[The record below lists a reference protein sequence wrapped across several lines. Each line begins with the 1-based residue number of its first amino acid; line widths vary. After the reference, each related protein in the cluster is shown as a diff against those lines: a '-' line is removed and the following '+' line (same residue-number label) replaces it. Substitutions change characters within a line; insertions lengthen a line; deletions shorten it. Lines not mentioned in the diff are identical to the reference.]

1 MRHLTKI
8 GLNSDSKIF
17 EAANFDAR
25 SMSKLLSKIRLKLA
39 LSGVLIASIA
49 MNSIA
54 IEVPKPV
61 DAPSQSTA
69 PDIDAWLLRVHE
81 ASKRRNYAGTFVV
94 SANGEIASSRIW
106 QVCDGQTQ
114 LQRIEKLTGESQI
127 TYRRNNEVVTFYPNR
142 KVVQIESS
150 DALGAYPDLLKTIP
164 KTISEYYQFTRVGAQ
179 RIAGVDTN
187 IAEIKAKDP
196 YRFSYR
202 VWTAKDSGL
211 VVKMQTLDA
220 QARVL
225 EESVFSELDLN
236 APIQMDQL
244 LKQMQQTDGFKKEYV
259 TLVKTTPEAQGWM
272 IKEGAPLGFAAT
284 ACYQRSNQGANK
296 TKFWQKLFKTHGST
310 MQWQFSDGLA
320 NVSLFI
326 GHYDVKDGLTD
337 SRHSA
342 GATQILRKRLDRF
355 WLTLVGDVP
364 QVTLELFAQKL
375 QRKSD

>member
-1 MRHLTKI
+1 MAVLFNKI
-8 GLNSDSKIF
+8 Q
-17 EAANFDAR
+17 
-25 SMSKLLSKIRLKLA
+25 LKLA
-39 LSGVLIASIA
+39 VSGVFIALCA

-54 IEVPKPV
+54 FELAKPV
-61 DAPSQSTA
+61 DVSIQASA

-94 SANGEIASSRIW
+94 SANGEIASSKIW

-164 KTISEYYQFTRVGAQ
+164 KAISEYYQFTRTGSQ

-187 IAEIKAKDP
+187 VAEIKAKDQ
-196 YRFSYR
+196 YRYSYR
-202 VWTAKDSGL
+202 VWTAKESGL
-211 VVKMQTLDA
+211 VVKMQTLDG
-220 QARVL
+220 QSRVL
-225 EESVFSELDLN
+225 EESVFSELDMN
-236 APIQMDQL
+236 APVQMDQL

-259 TLVKTTPEAQGWM
+259 TLVKTTPDAQGWM
-272 IKEGAPLGFAAT
+272 IKEGAPIGFTAT
-284 ACYQRSNQGANK
+284 ACYQRSNQRANK
-296 TKFWQKLFKTHGST
+296 SKLWQKLFKPSTT

-320 NVSLFI
+320 NVSLFV
-326 GHYDVKDGLTD
+326 GDYDDKDGLSE

-342 GATQILRKRLDRF
+342 GATQIMRKRLDRS

-364 QVTLELFAQKL
+364 QVTLELFAQNL
-375 QRKSD
+375 QRKPN

>member
-1 MRHLTKI
+1 MFLNKI
-8 GLNSDSKIF
+8 QLKTAVAGIF
-17 EAANFDAR
+17 IA
-25 SMSKLLSKIRLKLA
+25 
-39 LSGVLIASIA
+39 LIAIKSIA
-49 MNSIA
+49 N
-54 IEVPKPV
+54 ENPKPI
-61 DAPSQSTA
+61 DATIQSNA
-69 PDIDAWLLRVHE
+69 QDIDAWLLRVHE

-94 SANGEIASSRIW
+94 SANGEIASSKIW

-127 TYRRNNEVVTFYPNR
+127 TYRRNNEVVTFYPSR
-142 KVVQIESS
+142 KVVQIERS
-150 DALGAYPDLLKTIP
+150 DALGVYPDLLKSIP

-179 RIAGVDTN
+179 RIAGVETN
-187 IAEIKAKDP
+187 VADIKAKDP
-196 YRFSYR
+196 YRYSYR

-211 VVKMQTLDA
+211 VVKMQTMDGHA
-220 QARVL
+220 HVL

-236 APIQMDQL
+236 APVQMDQL
-244 LKQMQQTDGFKKEYV
+244 LKQMQQTDGFKKEHV

-272 IKEGAPLGFAAT
+272 IKDGEPLGFAAT
-284 ACYQRSNQGANK
+284 ACYQRSYLGANK
-296 TKFWQKLFKTHGST
+296 PNLWQKFFKPHST

-326 GHYDVKDGLTD
+326 GDYDVKDGLTE

-342 GATQILRKRLDRF
+342 GATQILRKRLDRY

-375 QRKSD
+375 QRKPN